1 MWHNRMPRL
10 VRLSLATGV
19 LVLAGAP
26 AATATPTDT
35 ADEVTTAATTTAET
49 TTATAVAPPT
59 TTTAVESTTVEPTTV
74 EPTTVAPTTTPDR
87 YVPRNESEEETSS
100 PSTTTTASVTST
112 TITVPPEPSVPTT
125 EAVAPSSGPGEF
137 AAASRSG
144 LSVSVA
150 GPLGTIVPGATSAS
164 GTLTLITVRD
174 ESSGP
179 RGWVATASSTDFV
192 GPNGTIPKSAV
203 TYRATALA
211 GELLGGDLTS
221 KGSQSLESP
230 KVVVERTGLD
240 WPLEIITWTPA
251 LTVDYPGGAAVGTY
265 KGTITISVA

>member
-10 VRLSLATGV
+10 VRLSLAAGV
-19 LVLAGAP
+19 LALAGAP
-26 AATATPTDT
+26 TATATPADT

-49 TTATAVAPPT
+49 TTTVAPPP
-59 TTTAVESTTVEPTTV
+59 TTTAVESTTVESTTV

-87 YVPRNESEEETSS
+87 YVPRNDSEEETSS
-100 PSTTTTASVTST
+100 PSTTTASVTSAT
-112 TITVPPEPSVPTT
+112 TTVPPEPSVPTT

-174 ESSGP
+174 QSSGP